1 MRRLLFLVAIVVSCK
16 PRAAPPRSDA
26 KPAATRETVVA
37 APTRAPAGFVKGQL
51 HAHTSESADSKTP
64 PVEVQRWYEAHGFD
78 FVVFTDHN
86 RITDTPD
93 TSVLTMPG
101 AELTRNLRVCEP
113 PPLPN
118 KHCLLHVNALFTS
131 VTEGAI
137 DLADLNGP
145 SRRDVYRAEIARA
158 RKLGG
163 LPMLNHP
170 NMESTADEALLAE
183 LAKDDLALLEVGN
196 MSWDSESAGS
206 ATQPST
212 EQLWDRLL
220 ARGLRVFATVTDDAH
235 HYGDA
240 PALAARGQRPFV
252 GDIGFVVVRAE
263 KNAPA
268 IRAAVERGDFYG
280 SSGVVFSKYELG
292 PSAIVLETSDGAPVK
307 YEAIGKGGEV
317 LRSMTAPRFDFAI
330 DASHGPYV
338 RVRATRHDGAFALTQ
353 AVFKKP

>member
-1 MRRLLFLVAIVVSCK
+1 MRRCLFLLVGLAACK
-16 PRAAPPRSDA
+16 PRTAPAPDA
-26 KPAATRETVVA
+26 KPAASAAAAVR
-37 APTRAPAGFVKGQL
+37 APTRAPRGFVKGQL

-64 PVEVQRWYEAHGFD
+64 PADVQRWYEERGYD

-101 AELTRNLRVCEP
+101 VELTRNLRACEP

-131 VTEGAI
+131 TTEGAV
-137 DLADLNGP
+137 DLGDLNGP

-196 MSWDSESAGS
+196 MSWDSERAGS

-212 EQLWDRLL
+212 EQVWDRLL
-220 ARGLRVFATVTDDAH
+220 GRGLRVFATVTDDAH
-235 HYGDA
+235 HYADA
-240 PALAARGQRPFV
+240 AALSARGQRPFV

-263 KNAPA
+263 KNPAA

-280 SSGVVFSKYELG
+280 SSGVVFSTYEVG
-292 PSAIVLETSDGAPVK
+292 PSAIALETSDGTPVK

-317 LRSMTAPRFDFAI
+317 LHTVTAPRLHFTI
-330 DASHGPYV
+330 DPSHGPYV

-353 AVFKKP
+353 AAFAKS

>member
-1 MRRLLFLVAIVVSCK
+1 MGRWLFLLGLVVSCK
-16 PRAAPPRSDA
+16 PRTAPPTDA
-26 KPAATRETVVA
+26 KPVTSAQAVVV
-37 APTRAPAGFVKGQL
+37 RAPARAPRGFVKGQL
-51 HAHTSESADSKTP
+51 HAHTSQSADSKTP
-64 PVEVQRWYEAHGFD
+64 PGDVQRWYEQHGYD

-93 TSVLTMPG
+93 TTVLTMPG
-101 AELTRNLRVCEP
+101 VELTRNLRLCEP

-118 KHCLLHVNALFTS
+118 KHCLLHMNALFTS
-131 VTEGAI
+131 VTDGPV
-137 DLADLNGP
+137 DVADLVGP
-145 SRRDVYRAEIARA
+145 SRRDVYRGEIARA

-196 MSWDSESAGS
+196 MSWDSESAGD

-212 EQLWDRLL
+212 ERLWDRLL
-220 ARGLRVFATVTDDAH
+220 LRGLRIFATVTDDAH

-240 PALAARGQRPFV
+240 AALAASGQRPFV
-252 GDIGFVVVRAE
+252 GDLGFVVVRAE
-263 KNAPA
+263 KNAAA

-280 SSGVVFSKYELG
+280 SSGVVFSKIEMG

-317 LRSMTAPRFDFAI
+317 LHTVTSARFDFAI
-330 DASHGPYV
+330 APGHGPYV
-338 RVRATRHDGAFALTQ
+338 RVRATRADGAFALTQ
-353 AVFKKP
+353 AVFEKP